1 MMNHGKKGLW
11 MKNEH
16 MMALAAQLRQSQQS
30 LRGRIAQD
38 REGASSRIEAAAE
51 HFGHPQDSHAQV
63 TTARELALAMTEMEI
78 AELNALQEA
87 LDRMAAGT
95 YGACT
100 DCGKDIALARLQA
113 TPEAARCIGCQTAR
127 EHPTH

>member
-1 MMNHGKKGLW
+1 

-38 REGASSRIEAAAE
+38 REGASSRIETAAE
-51 HFGHPQDSHAQV
+51 HFGHPHNSHDPV

>member
-1 MMNHGKKGLW
+1 MMNHRKKGLW

-16 MMALAAQLRQSQQS
+16 IMALAAQLRQSQQS
-30 LRGRIAQD
+30 LLGRIVQQ

-51 HFGHPQDSHAQV
+51 QFGHPQDSHAQV
-63 TTARELALAMTEMEI
+63 TTARELALAMTELEI

-100 DCGKDIALARLQA
+100 DCGQDIALARLQA
-113 TPEAARCIGCQTAR
+113 SPEAARCMACQSAH